1 MNTLQRDGG
10 VVMALGCPY
19 GTHRVLEPQGVLPQ
33 PAWRL
38 DNRPEPYDNEI
49 LVDVETLNVDSAS
62 FHQISQSVGGDPEGI
77 ARRIL
82 EIVAERGKLH
92 NPVTGSGGM
101 LIGTV
106 RYVGPALQADLTPGD
121 RIATL
126 VSLSLTPLRIERIK
140 AVRPDADQVDIE
152 GTAIL
157 FETGLY
163 AKLPPDIPDRLALAV
178 LDVCGAPAQ
187 THRLTK
193 PGASV
198 LILGGGGKSGL
209 LCSYAAKRAGAG
221 RVIAFDYSDAA
232 LERARRLGAADV
244 YIQGDARDAL
254 AVMRAVGEKVD
265 LTLSCVNVPGAE
277 LSAILATKPTGMVY
291 FFSMATSFTAAALGA
306 EGVGSQVDMLIGNGY
321 YPGHA
326 ALTLELLRENPRLRA
341 LFEELYAGG
350 R

>member
-1 MNTLQRDGG
+1 
-10 VVMALGCPY
+10 MALGCPY

-33 PAWRL
+33 PALRI
-38 DNRPEPYDNEI
+38 DNTPVPYDNEI

-62 FHQISQSVGGDPEGI
+62 FHQISESCGGNPTAI
-77 ARRIL
+77 AARIQ
-82 EIVAERGKLH
+82 EIVAQRGKMH

-106 RYVGPALQADLTPGD
+106 RSVGPALQTDLKPGD

-126 VSLSLTPLRIERIK
+126 VSLSLTPLKIERIK
-140 AVRPDADQVDIE
+140 ALRPETDQVDVE

-157 FETGLY
+157 FETGIY
-163 AKLPPDIPDRLALAV
+163 AKMPSDMPDTLALAV
-178 LDVCGAPAQ
+178 LDVAGAPAQ
-187 THRLTK
+187 THRLVK
-193 PGASV
+193 PGSTV

-209 LCSYAAKRAGAG
+209 LCSYVARRAGAR
-221 RVIAFDYSDAA
+221 RVICFDYSDAS
-232 LERARRLGAADV
+232 LERARRLGAAHE

-254 AVMRAVGEKVD
+254 AVMRAVGEKAD

-277 LSAILATKPTGMVY
+277 LSAILATKPSGMVY
-291 FFSMATSFTAAALGA
+291 FFSMATSFTAGALGA

-326 ALTLELLRENPRLRA
+326 DLTLQLLRESPKLRA
-341 LFEELYAGG
+341 LFEELYVGA

>member
-1 MNTLQRDGG
+1 
-10 VVMALGCPY
+10 MALGCPY

-33 PAWRL
+33 PALRL
-38 DNRPEPYDNEI
+38 DNTADPYDNEI

-62 FHQISQSVGGDPEGI
+62 FHQISESVGGDPASI
-77 ARRIL
+77 AARIQ
-82 EIVAERGKLH
+82 EIVTQRGKLH

-106 RYVGPALQADLTPGD
+106 RQVGPALTTDLKPGD

-126 VSLSLTPLRIERIK
+126 VSLSLTPLRIERVK
-140 AVRPDADQVDIE
+140 AVRPDTDQVDIA

-157 FETGLY
+157 FETGIY
-163 AKLPPDIPDRLALAV
+163 AHMPADIPDTLALAV

-193 PGASV
+193 PGSTV

-209 LCSYAAKRAGAG
+209 LCSYVAKRAGAS
-221 RVIAFDYSDAA
+221 RVICFDYSNAS
-232 LERARRLGAADV
+232 LERARRLGAADE
-244 YIQGDARDAL
+244 YIQGDARDSL
-254 AVMRAVGEKVD
+254 AVMRAVREKAD

-277 LSAILATKPTGMVY
+277 LSAILATKPDGMVY
-291 FFSMATSFTAAALGA
+291 FFSMSTSFTAAALGA
-306 EGVGSQVDMLIGNGY
+306 EGVGSHVDMLIGNGY

-326 ALTLELLRENPRLRA
+326 DLTLQLLRESPKLRA
-341 LFEELYAGG
+341 LFEELYAGA

>member
-1 MNTLQRDGG
+1 
-10 VVMALGCPY
+10 MATGCPY
-19 GTHRVLEPQGVLPQ
+19 GTHRVLEPAGVLPQ

-38 DNRPEPYDNEI
+38 DNTSPPRENEI

-62 FHQISQSVGGDPEGI
+62 FRQIAEEAGGDVDRI
-77 ARRIL
+77 AASIQR
-82 EIVAERGKLH
+82 IVAERGKLQ

-106 RYVGPALQADLTPGD
+106 RWVGPALQTDLRRGE

-126 VSLSLTPLRIERIK
+126 VSLSLTPLKIERIK
-140 AVRPDADQVDIE
+140 AVRRAADQVDIE

-157 FETGLY
+157 FATGLW
-163 AKLPPDIPDRLALAV
+163 ARLPNDIPERLALSV

-187 THRLTK
+187 AARLTK
-193 PGASV
+193 PGDTV

-221 RVIAFDYSDAA
+221 RVVALDYSPAS
-232 LERARRLGAADV
+232 LERARRLGAADEV
-244 YIQGDARDAL
+244 IQGDARDAL
-254 AVMRAVGEKVD
+254 AVMRLVGEKAD
-265 LTLSCVNVPGAE
+265 LTLSNVNLPGAE
-277 LSAILATKPTGMVY
+277 LSAVLATKPTGKVY

-306 EGVGSQVDMLIGNGY
+306 EGVGSPVDMLVGNGY

-326 ALTLELLRENPRLRA
+326 DLALQLVRENPHLR
-341 LFEELYAGG
+341 ELLAEFVTGA
-350 R
+350 

>member
-1 MNTLQRDGG
+1 
-10 VVMALGCPY
+10 MATGCPY

-38 DNRPEPYDNEI
+38 DNQTAPYDNEI
-49 LVDVETLNVDSAS
+49 LVNVETLNVDSAS
-62 FHQISQSVGGDPEGI
+62 FHQISESVGGEPE
-77 ARRIL
+77 RIGAAIW
-82 EIVAERGKLH
+82 EIVSQRGKLH

-106 RYVGPALQADLTPGD
+106 SQAGAALNTDVKPGD

-126 VSLSLTPLRIERIK
+126 VSLSLTPLRLERIK
-140 AVRPDADQVDIE
+140 AVHPGTDQVDVE

-157 FETGLY
+157 FETGIY
-163 AKLPPDIPDRLALAV
+163 AKLPPDIPDTLALAV

-187 THRLTK
+187 TARLTR
-193 PGASV
+193 PGDTV

-209 LCSYAAKRAGAG
+209 LCSYAAKRAGAS
-221 RVIAFDYSDAA
+221 RVIAFDYSEAS
-232 LERARRLGAADV
+232 LNRARALGAADEV
-244 YIQGDARDAL
+244 IQGDARDAL
-254 AVMRAVGEKVD
+254 AVMKAVGEKAD

-277 LSAILATKPTGMVY
+277 LSAILATKPTGKVY
-291 FFSMATSFTAAALGA
+291 FFSMSTSFTAAALGA
-306 EGVGSQVDMLIGNGY
+306 EGVGSPVDMLVGNGY

-326 ALTLELLRENPRLRA
+326 ELALELLRENETLRTM
-341 LFEELYAGG
+341 FTQLYSG